1 MKTLGIGGAFIRVK
15 DLEKM
20 QVWYHEVLKIE
31 FQDWHGAVFLGTP
44 KSCTIFSFFSET
56 SDYFPKEQQV
66 MLNFQIENM
75 EEFLKHLETL
85 KIEPVKEP
93 ENGDF
98 GKLFG

>member
-20 QVWYHEVLKIE
+20 QAWYHEVLKIE

-66 MLNFQIENM
+66 MLNFQTINTYVYTIANEAAM
-75 EEFLKHLETL
+75 GIPTLE
-85 KIEPVKEP
+85 VWFW
-93 ENGDF
+93 NYGR
-98 GKLFG
+98 